1 MIVTT
6 DIADILYRDCQELFV
21 PITKHLESA
30 GKFIPANGRLLASTV
45 NAYGEHIANVSTELI
60 PFGKTFTG
68 ELKEERIIIHV
79 KGQTP
84 SKYWEKCFVEV
95 NLCVPDLGL
104 NIANTIRLKTL
115 ERLAKKHFRS
125 LSGEYDGTR
134 YHYEIDTIHI
144 EADTALKCHFVN
156 CRILF
161 NALNVK

>member
-6 DIADILYRDCQELFV
+6 DIADILYRDCKAFGIGIV
-21 PITKHLESA
+21 
-30 GKFIPANGRLLASTV
+30 
-45 NAYGEHIANVSTELI
+45 
-60 PFGKTFTG
+60 PFGKTLTG
-68 ELKEERIIIHV
+68 ELEEERITIHV

-95 NLCVPDLGL
+95 NLCVPDLGT
-104 NIANTIRLKTL
+104 NIAHTLRLKAL
-115 ERLAKKHFRS
+115 ERTAKEKFRS
-125 LSGEYDGTR
+125 VTGTFDGTR
-134 YHYEIDTIHI
+134 YLYEIDTITI